1 MPLAEEHSAD
11 CKVALVKGGCNTSV
25 GQAICNK
32 SEELSAA
39 VVVVS
44 AHRKS
49 AVAELVFGSVSKHV
63 ATYCK
68 QPTLVFHSQ
77 TMAVQSA

>member
-1 MPLAEEHSAD
+1 MKE
-11 CKVALVKGGCNTSV
+11 GRNITV

-32 SEELSAA
+32 SEELEAA

-49 AVAELVFGSVSKHV
+49 AMAELVFGSVSKHV